1 MQTQL
6 DEEAVLHEAISD
18 EFDPEVLLETDETL
32 SYCRPGVSQ
41 EVVRKLRRGDW
52 IVQAQIDLHGMRR
65 EEAREALAEFIR
77 ESVKRG
83 LRCLRVIHGK
93 GLGSIGKE
101 PVLKGKVRAWLV
113 QKSEVIAFC
122 QARPH
127 DGGAG
132 AVVVLLQPGAAP
144 AHTRSLTESPV
155 IHPRLTLALTIME
168 ALAIFAYAHFRVSSK
183 PKTRRLDAVGTF
195 LVAIATAFGGG
206 TLRDVLLERRP
217 FYWVEHQ
224 DYLIAIF
231 VMSLF
236 APTLLKMTS
245 RLLSERVL
253 LVADAVGLGLFS
265 IAGTSIAHDAQMPWF
280 TVGHDGRAD
289 RRVRRRDPRRAVQRS
304 AADPARL
311 AALRDVRVCGLLAVR
326 AAGLRELRHGV

>member
-1 MQTQL
+1 MPKNQPHPNEPKRKPAATRPAPAAAEPAVAPKPDRGSGLAGLGALRQALKGDAERREREQAAKRAAQREAAADADLFRRKIGEIALLAQPPRATHMRNPPPPLPVQTLL

-32 SYCRPGVSQ
+32 SYCRPGVSRD
-41 EVVRKLRRGDW
+41 VVRKLRRGDW

-122 QARPH
+122 QARAH

-132 AVVVLLQPGAAP
+132 AVVVLLQPGSLPAQAA
-144 AHTRSLTESPV
+144 
-155 IHPRLTLALTIME
+155 
-168 ALAIFAYAHFRVSSK
+168 
-183 PKTRRLDAVGTF
+183 
-195 LVAIATAFGGG
+195 
-206 TLRDVLLERRP
+206 
-217 FYWVEHQ
+217 
-224 DYLIAIF
+224 
-231 VMSLF
+231 
-236 APTLLKMTS
+236 
-245 RLLSERVL
+245 
-253 LVADAVGLGLFS
+253 
-265 IAGTSIAHDAQMPWF
+265 
-280 TVGHDGRAD
+280 
-289 RRVRRRDPRRAVQRS
+289 S
-304 AADPARL
+304 AK
-311 AALRDVRVCGLLAVR
+311 V
-326 AAGLRELRHGV
+326 

>member
-1 MQTQL
+1 MPKNQPHPSEPKRARAVAKPVPQPAAPPKLDPSAGLAGLGALRDALKGDAERREREASADTNLFRREIGEVAPRAMIARNPPPPLPVQTKL

-18 EFDPEVLLETDETL
+18 EYNPEVLLDTDETL

-93 GLGSIGKE
+93 GLGSIRKE

-127 DGGAG
+127 DGGVIHNVLCNEVPLILRDSRPYATCTFMG
-132 AVVVLLQPGAAP
+132 CWLYVLLDYIDFD
-144 AHTRSLTESPV
+144 TVYSV
-155 IHPRLTLALTIME
+155 
-168 ALAIFAYAHFRVSSK
+168 
-183 PKTRRLDAVGTF
+183 
-195 LVAIATAFGGG
+195 LVATGFI
-206 TLRDVLLERRP
+206 LL
-217 FYWVEHQ
+217 
-224 DYLIAIF
+224 
-231 VMSLF
+231 
-236 APTLLKMTS
+236 
-245 RLLSERVL
+245 
-253 LVADAVGLGLFS
+253 
-265 IAGTSIAHDAQMPWF
+265 
-280 TVGHDGRAD
+280 
-289 RRVRRRDPRRAVQRS
+289 
-304 AADPARL
+304 ARL
-311 AALRDVRVCGLLAVR
+311 VTFRFDVRLP
-326 AAGLRELRHGV
+326 H